1 VSSPSGAV
9 GTPGAAE
16 CKPTV
21 KVSPPSGCSQ
31 ERQQCD
37 KSQATRPDLAHAA
50 AAADCN
56 TQHVEEQTREAARP
70 ASLLPVAVKV
80 KVTPSLNVDTDVT
93 QVAIR
98 PLSDEAANS
107 GRVTL
112 KVDGDREQMEGETKE
127 AARPASL
134 LPANAS
140 VKVTQSRSVEA
151 NVIQEAGRPLTDK
164 ATTSGLVVT
173 EVVKTNDDDLDS
185 HTLARPTVATL
196 VAARPR
202 NSEAQSE
209 PSESVVTWSRR
220 TRRFLSQAL
229 WACWLAVVWLLTR
242 AATPLSRWSKGHSV
256 TSQPQLR
263 VDSPRPPAHGVRN
276 VGGDTQLSAPD
287 CTITVAKKEEAA
299 SSLNPNAACFVP
311 RVNNSLNHCDPSMVE
326 RSVIR
331 AAAVDKTQSPDPH
344 PPSLYVDGLLE
355 GEKVRYLVD
364 TGAEVSV
371 ISYATLAKL
380 PREVQ
385 AAFQDQAHTMT
396 VTTVSG
402 EQVSTKGPVLCKI
415 SILGR
420 EVTDVVIAMHME
432 SEAILSLPTLAAMGG
447 EVKLGGVNLL
457 PASSIRLVLN
467 QRVFKVTVDK
477 CEVIPARSQKV
488 VSCRIRSRGQPVEQ
502 ALIVEGTDEC
512 RQLKAFQVAHSV
524 AKGSVGRTQV
534 RLLNPTDKDV
544 KVKAGLHIANASPGQ
559 VLASLEE
566 KLPSVDWPTEVPDH
580 LNELYKTT
588 CEREKL
594 SVDMRNDLKLLLCKH
609 ASLFA
614 KHDKDLGR
622 TSLVEHDIDTGDSKP
637 IRQPPRR
644 LAIALQ
650 EDAEKEI
657 NAMLEADVI
666 ERGQSPWSSPVVLVR
681 KADGSIR
688 FCVDYRALNAVTKF
702 DAYPLPR
709 IDETLEAL
717 AGAKYFSTLDLISG
731 YWQVGLTER
740 AKLKSA
746 FVTRSGLYLWKV
758 MPFGLAGA
766 VSCFERLME
775 SVLQGLQWK
784 TALIYLDDVIV
795 HAKTEQEMISRL
807 DEVFSR
813 LQQAGLKL
821 KPRKCKLFAR
831 QTEFLGHVVSEEGV
845 AVNPDKVRAVKE
857 WPTPECA
864 TDVRSFLGTAS
875 YYRRFVRGFATIAA
889 PLHRLTEVKAT
900 WEWKEE
906 HQRAFDLLKAALA
919 DTPVLQFPVADA
931 PFVLDTDA
939 SSTGVGAVLSQIVD
953 GQERVLGYASR
964 ALSRRERNYCVT
976 RRELLSVVTFVKTFR
991 PYLYGKKF
999 IIRTDHASL
1008 QWLKNFKEP
1017 EGQLARWLERLQEYK
1032 FDIVHRPG
1040 KKHGNADGLSRQRCA
1055 QCARTHEDPRP
1066 KRIRLVTIRPRWSA
1080 EEFAAAQQSD
1090 PDLAVFVKAFQS
1102 NKKPT
1107 SVEESAWP
1115 PAARHYLRDWNRLS
1129 MVNGV
1134 LARQWFNSQGE
1145 PTHMQWVAPRKF
1157 VTEIL
1162 EQAHASASAAH
1173 MADKRTL
1180 ARVREA
1186 FFWHSMSVDTRDF
1199 CRGCMVCKGRKRKP
1213 TVPHHVYERQVTTEP
1228 LQRVAVD
1235 ILALDPPTK
1244 RGNRYVLVIVDY
1256 FTKWMEALP
1265 MTNQRAKTCIKKF
1278 VTQFVCRFGIP
1289 DQCQSDQGVQFESK
1303 IMEGVCRLLGINKT
1317 RTTPLH
1323 PESDGQTER
1332 ANSTLLDMIAKLAV
1346 DDPKNWDEKLPYACM
1361 AYNSSV
1367 HSVTGET
1374 PNKLM
1379 LCRELR
1385 VPLTLLA
1392 PPAPGQRKEVAWVDR
1407 QRTVLRETFAKV
1419 AERTKAQH
1427 RAEVPRLY
1435 KRQRGYTFKVGDR
1448 VSLYDPKSLEGV
1460 SHKINAHKWSGPWE
1474 VTKCLSSIVYAIK
1487 EIGTKRTK
1495 VVNVDRLYP
1504 YHDLDPVR
1512 FPPAQHAIDR
1522 RKMDKSRVPT
1532 PHPGADDSPGV
1543 IGDGHLPD
1551 LGYIDKL
1558 SNDGNSDNE
1567 PPEEPPV
1574 DSTLSSPVTKR
1585 AERCKRPPTRLR
1597 DYEVEWE

>member
-1 VSSPSGAV
+1 MSCPSGTV

-16 CKPTV
+16 CGPTV
-21 KVSPPSGCSQ
+21 MEKPPPSGCSQ
-31 ERQQCD
+31 ERQQSD
-37 KSQATRPDLAHAA
+37 KSRATRPDLPPVA
-50 AAADCN
+50 AAADGMS
-56 TQHVEEQTREAARP
+56 QHVEE
-70 ASLLPVAVKV
+70 
-80 KVTPSLNVDTDVT
+80 
-93 QVAIR
+93 
-98 PLSDEAANS
+98 
-107 GRVTL
+107 
-112 KVDGDREQMEGETKE
+112 ETKE
-127 AARPASL
+127 AARPTSP
-134 LPANAS
+134 LPADAK
-140 VKVTQSRSVEA
+140 VKVIQSLNADADVMQVA
-151 NVIQEAGRPLTDK
+151 ARPLTDKVTASGLVTSEVEGNAEQVERETKVATLPASPLPAAVKVTSSLNVDADVVQAAIRPLSNK

-173 EVVKTNDDDLDS
+173 EVVNANDYDLDT
-185 HTLARPTVATL
+185 HTLARPTVATP
-196 VAARPR
+196 VAVRPR
-202 NSEAQSE
+202 ICEAQSE

-220 TRRFLSQAL
+220 TRRLLSQAL
-229 WACWLAVVWLLTR
+229 WAGWMAVVWLLTR
-242 AATPLSRWSKGHSV
+242 AATPLSRWSEGHSV
-256 TSQPQLR
+256 TSQPPLR
-263 VDSPRPPAHGVRN
+263 MDSPPSPARSAQKL
-276 VGGDTQLSAPD
+276 GGDTQLSTPG
-287 CTITVAKKEEAA
+287 CTMAAVGKEEAA
-299 SSLNPNAACFVP
+299 SSLNPDAACFVP
-311 RVNNSLNHCDPSMVE
+311 RVNNSFNHCDPSMVE

-331 AAAVDKTQSPDPH
+331 AAAVDKTQSPDPY

-457 PASSIRLVLN
+457 PASSIRLVRN

-524 AKGSVGRTQV
+524 AKGSVGRTLV

-544 KVKAGLHIANASPGQ
+544 KVRAGLHIANASPGQ

-566 KLPSVDWPTEVPDH
+566 RLPSVDGPIEVPDH
-580 LNELYKTT
+580 LNELYKIT
-588 CEREKL
+588 CDREKL
-594 SVDMRNDLKLLLCKH
+594 SVDMQNKLKVLLCKH

-650 EDAEKEI
+650 EDAEREI

-740 AKLKSA
+740 ARLKSA

-813 LQQAGLKL
+813 LHEAGLKL

-889 PLHRLTEVKAT
+889 PLHRLTEVKAA

-919 DTPVLQFPVADA
+919 DTPVLKFPVADA

-939 SSTGVGAVLSQIVD
+939 SSTGIGAVLSQIVD

-999 IIRTDHASL
+999 VIRTDHASL

-1066 KRIRLVTIRPRWSA
+1066 KRVRLVTIKPRWST
-1080 EEFAAAQQSD
+1080 EEFAAAQQND
-1090 PDLAVFVKAFQS
+1090 PDLALLVKYVRDD
-1102 NKKPT
+1102 KKP
-1107 SVEESAWP
+1107 SSAEESALP
-1115 PAARHYLRDWNRLS
+1115 PVVRHYLKDWARLS
-1129 MVNGV
+1129 IQNGI
-1134 LARQWFNSQGE
+1134 LARQWFNTRGDPS
-1145 PTHMQWVAPRKF
+1145 HYQWIAPRKF

-1162 EQAHASASAAH
+1162 EQAHASVAAAH

-1180 ARVREA
+1180 ARAREA
-1186 FFWHSMSVDTRDF
+1186 FYWHSMAMDTRDF
-1199 CRGCMVCKGRKRKP
+1199 CRRCMVCIGRRRKP
-1213 TVPHHVYERQVTTEP
+1213 TAPHHLYERQVTTEP

-1235 ILALDPPTK
+1235 ILALDPPTP
-1244 RGNRYVLVIVDY
+1244 RGNKYVLVIVDY
-1256 FTKWMEALP
+1256 FSKWLEALP
-1265 MTNQRAKTCIKKF
+1265 MKNQRAETCAEKF
-1278 VTQFVCRFGIP
+1278 VTKFISRFGIP
-1289 DQCQSDQGVQFESK
+1289 DQLHSDQGKQFESRL
-1303 IMEGVCRLLGINKT
+1303 MQEVCRLLGINKT

-1323 PESDGQTER
+1323 PQSDGQTER
-1332 ANSTLLDMIAKLAV
+1332 ANSTLLNMLSKLAV
-1346 DDPKNWDEKLPYACM
+1346 DEPQNWDKMLPYACM

-1367 HSVTGET
+1367 HSVTGES

-1379 LCRELR
+1379 LNRELR
-1385 VPLTLLA
+1385 APVTLLA
-1392 PPAPGQRKEVAWVDR
+1392 PPAPGHGQEEAWVERQRKLIKES
-1407 QRTVLRETFAKV
+1407 FAIV

-1435 KRQRGYTFKVGDR
+1435 RKQKGFKFNVGDL
-1448 VSLYDPKSLEGV
+1448 VSLYDPKPNRGV
-1460 SHKINAHKWSGPWE
+1460 SPKLQAHKWSGPWE
-1474 VTKCLSSIVYAIK
+1474 ITRCISSIVYAIK
-1487 EIGTKRTK
+1487 EVGTNKTK
-1495 VVNVDRLYP
+1495 VVNVDRLFP
-1504 YHDLDPVR
+1504 FAGLDPLR
-1512 FPPAQHAIDR
+1512 FPPVQHAADAEE
-1522 RKMDKSRVPT
+1522 VAEEPT
-1532 PHPGADDSPGV
+1532 DSPSAGNSRGA
-1543 IGDGHLPD
+1543 IEQGYLPD
-1551 LGYIDKL
+1551 PGYVD
-1558 SNDGNSDNE
+1558 NDANIADGDE
-1567 PPEEPPV
+1567 PIEEPPIH
-1574 DSTLSSPVTKR
+1574 LPPSSLVTKR
-1585 AERCKRPPTRLR
+1585 ARRPRRPPRRLQ
-1597 DYEVEWE
+1597 DYEVEEE